1 MKILNMYAT
10 FGKLNEKTLSFSDG
24 MNVIYGANE
33 TGKST
38 WSAFVR
44 AMLYGIST
52 SEKSKIGHLAD
63 KEKYAPW
70 SGAPMYGKIEF
81 LWHGKRHILE
91 RTANR
96 NGILQKAKI
105 TEEETGKELDIPEP
119 VGETLLG
126 IRREV
131 FERTAFIAQAA
142 LAVSADKTGELEKKI
157 VALATTGEED
167 FSQTQVI
174 ENLEKQRRKI
184 KNYKRG
190 EIPELE
196 EELSDV
202 SESLNSARE
211 YTRQMNLQYA
221 EIERLND
228 EEKEL
233 NQKAESIKI
242 IDAKKTLL
250 YIDSCE
256 REREECAQNL
266 EELKS
271 EARLSD
277 AQCAQIEEKLK
288 QFEEKSANYTNC
300 TDKLQAEE
308 EKLKSLSP
316 ISVNKAIPFIWA
328 AVLSVLLGGVSAV
341 FVKWFIALPIGVVV
355 FLASYFISKAVY
367 LKKKGIKSFSEAN
380 EKNEAFSVQNQRITL
395 LNDEK
400 SVAEKE
406 RANADESL
414 KSVLNMVD
422 LSDAATARE
431 MINRARELSK
441 LISDTELT
449 LSGLSAK
456 AEASKNGRDIEAL
469 KALAEKEA
477 SHAVSDISAEELS
490 RKAESCRAERQKR
503 NELLAALKE
512 KIAII
517 GEPGVLE
524 NKIDELRNTL
534 LTKEKEYNALT
545 LAIDTLTDIQTE
557 LQRRFAP
564 SVEEK
569 AGEIFKTLTGDHF
582 SVVQIK
588 DAEMSLSVAE
598 NKATPPRTILELSGG
613 TLDELY
619 LAVRLALCE
628 ELLDKNVPI
637 VLDDAFV
644 NFDEERM
651 VRALDLLKDMAGD
664 RQVLIFTCHTREK
677 AFAEANNLTY
687 TELA

>member
-24 MNVIYGANE
+24 MNVIHGANE

-38 WSAFVR
+38 WSAFIR

-52 SEKSKIGHLAD
+52 REQSKIGHLAD

-81 LWHGKRHILE
+81 LWQGKKHILE
-91 RTANR
+91 RVANR
-96 NGILQKAKI
+96 SGILQKAKI
-105 TEEETGKELDIPEP
+105 TEVDTGKELDIPEP

-131 FERTAFIAQAA
+131 FERTAFIAQAS
-142 LAVSADKTGELEKKI
+142 LAVSADKTGELEKRI

-167 FSQTQVI
+167 FSQTRVI

-190 EIPELE
+190 EIPDIEA
-196 EELSDV
+196 ELSEV
-202 SESLNSARE
+202 SENLNSARE
-211 YTRQMNLQYA
+211 YTRQLNLQYA
-221 EIERLND
+221 EIERLEE
-228 EEKEL
+228 EEKKAV
-233 NQKAESIKI
+233 QKAESIRI
-242 IDAKKTLL
+242 LEAKRTLS
-250 YIDSCE
+250 YIEACE
-256 REREECAQNL
+256 REREECAQSL
-266 EELKS
+266 EELKK
-271 EARLSD
+271 EECLTE

-288 QFEEKSANYTNC
+288 QYEEKELNYTNC
-300 TDKLQAEE
+300 ITKLNAEQ
-308 EKLKSLSP
+308 EKLENLSQ
-316 ISVNKAIPFIWA
+316 ISVNKAILFVWA
-328 AVLSVLLGGVSAV
+328 SALAVIFGVVAAL
-341 FVKWFIALPIGVVV
+341 FLKWFIALPIAAIV
-355 FLASYFISKAVY
+355 FLISYFISKAAY
-367 LKKKGIKSFSEAN
+367 LKKKGVKSFAEIA
-380 EKNEAFSVQNQRITL
+380 EKNEAYSVQTQRVTL
-395 LNDEK
+395 LIDEK
-400 SVAEKE
+400 NAVEKE
-406 RANADESL
+406 KASAEENM
-414 KSVLNMVD
+414 KSVLSMVNVRGAQD
-422 LSDAATARE
+422 ARE
-431 MINRARELSK
+431 KINRARELLK
-441 LISDTELT
+441 LISETELT

-456 AEASKNGRDIEAL
+456 AEASKNGRNVEEI
-469 KALAEKEA
+469 KALASKEFTE
-477 SHAVSDISAEELS
+477 DILSSRIEITSVEEI
-490 RKAESCRAERQKR
+490 RAERSKR
-503 NELLAALKE
+503 GELLAALKE

-517 GEPGVLE
+517 GEPGALE
-524 NKIDELRNTL
+524 NKAEELSAKL
-534 LTKEKEYNALT
+534 LKKEKEYTALT

-564 SVEEK
+564 SVEAK

-588 DAEMSLSVAE
+588 DADMNLSVSE
-598 NKATPPRTILELSGG
+598 SKASPPRTILELSGG

-628 ELLDKNVPI
+628 ELLADDVPI

-651 VRALDLLKDMAGD
+651 ERALGLLKAMAEK
-664 RQVLIFTCHTREK
+664 RQVLVFTCHTREK

-687 TELA
+687 TTL